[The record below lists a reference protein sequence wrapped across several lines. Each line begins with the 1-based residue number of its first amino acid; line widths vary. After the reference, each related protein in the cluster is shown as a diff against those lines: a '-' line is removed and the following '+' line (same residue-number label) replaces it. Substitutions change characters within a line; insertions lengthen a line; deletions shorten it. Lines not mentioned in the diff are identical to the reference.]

1 MAYSREFLAIP
12 TTFVFESFNKKAPP
26 RVLNRLRETV
36 VLKQVFRLQ
45 ILDTNQV
52 VVFDQDRA
60 EFLGEILALI
70 RDFLVNSGN
79 LLFRFQVVFHGF
91 GVHTPFFGATFPTLQ
106 NPLGF
111 REFFLLHAV
120 EARIFDF
127 LTRGEDRELFES
139 EVNADGGARFRERVD
154 LLLNED
160 GSEEVSRSLA
170 PNRHVDNSSHR
181 ITCVLHLHEP
191 EFWKTDFVA
200 FDPNIIFPFRKFRRV
215 RLDGIGFLFELRL
228 LILPRKETFVPIVK
242 IFEGGLQSDA
252 VHLFEKVRSFSVPK
266 FWEHRRTVAMSHG
279 LARLL
284 VGVLREREEVVVD
297 ESGAPERFDNQ
308 FLLILRRVDSIPIG
322 FVGEHACT
330 PFQHLPLVYQIHYN
344 YNRNFVDLQ

>member
-191 EFWKTDFVA
+191 EFWETNLISIN
-200 FDPNIIFPFRKFRRV
+200 PNIRRFPIFRNNFRRV
-215 RLDGIGFLFELRL
+215 GLNRIRFLLELRL
-228 LILPRKETFVPIVK
+228 LILSCKEAFVPVVEV
-242 IFEGGLQSDA
+242 FEGGL
-252 VHLFEKVRSFSVPK
+252 
-266 FWEHRRTVAMSHG
+266 
-279 LARLL
+279 
-284 VGVLREREEVVVD
+284 
-297 ESGAPERFDNQ
+297 
-308 FLLILRRVDSIPIG
+308 
-322 FVGEHACT
+322 
-330 PFQHLPLVYQIHYN
+330 
-344 YNRNFVDLQ
+344 